1 MTVRAAEETVR
12 AVGPAQIER
21 ARRRRIRRVA
31 RRISLSAEAARE
43 AAALATREHEEEQ
56 AESDAAHGSK
66 LTRTPSRSGRNV
78 PEDAGIPRAGAFI
91 VLPLRPSLAA
101 WNGAPLGGSAKSL
114 GLVRSDGEGTA
125 TVTRQHDGSKADWS
139 DGSDTLDR
147 KQPVDEPQDDGDE
160 SDDGP
165 ATVLKGRK
173 IDMPPA
179 TAHASSDDDDLNETA
194 RADDDNLD
202 TPVGAKKV
210 LPPTVATPAVGGSA
224 STPIKTPMAMAV
236 PAAPSPSSPPP
247 SAPTSNAPESGQT
260 RIAPIV
266 APPPTVAATP
276 VGQMTQPMTQQ
287 GNTPPHA
294 WVAPT
299 IPSAAPP
306 SGLTSLN
313 LSGLAAKARALPP
326 HKLALVVSMTLMAA
340 ALMFVFVRSRT
351 PAPVAGTFD
360 SQFPPPV
367 EVLPPP
373 APQAPQVPVVLPP
386 PAPTW
391 NSQAQA
397 QPHPPVATKPTPAP
411 PARRAPARATSRT
424 TIPMHREE

>member
-1 MTVRAAEETVR
+1 M
-12 AVGPAQIER
+12 
-21 ARRRRIRRVA
+21 
-31 RRISLSAEAARE
+31 
-43 AAALATREHEEEQ
+43 
-56 AESDAAHGSK
+56 
-66 LTRTPSRSGRNV
+66 
-78 PEDAGIPRAGAFI
+78 
-91 VLPLRPSLAA
+91 
-101 WNGAPLGGSAKSL
+101 
-114 GLVRSDGEGTA
+114 
-125 TVTRQHDGSKADWS
+125 
-139 DGSDTLDR
+139 
-147 KQPVDEPQDDGDE
+147 DEPQDGDE

-173 IDMPPA
+173 IEMPPE

-194 RADDDNLD
+194 RANDDNLD

-210 LPPTVATPAVGGSA
+210 LPPTVATPAVGGSG

-236 PAAPSPSSPPP
+236 PAASSPSSPPP

-276 VGQMTQPMTQQ
+276 VGQMTQPMTQ

-299 IPSAAPP
+299 IPSGAPP
-306 SGLTSLN
+306 SGLST
-313 LSGLAAKARALPP
+313 LAAKARALPP

-351 PAPVAGTFD
+351 PAPVAGTLD
-360 SQFPPPV
+360 SPFPPPV

-373 APQAPQVPVVLPP
+373 AAQAPQVPVLLPP

-391 NSQAQA
+391 NSQA

-411 PARRAPARATSRT
+411 PARRAPTRATSRT